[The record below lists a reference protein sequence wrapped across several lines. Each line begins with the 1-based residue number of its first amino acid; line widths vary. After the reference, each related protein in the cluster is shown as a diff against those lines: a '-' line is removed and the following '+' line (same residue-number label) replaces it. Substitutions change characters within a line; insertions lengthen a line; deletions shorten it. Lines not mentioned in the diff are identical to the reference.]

1 MPFSQEKWYFLKI
14 FKSGMEELNILNLL
28 IILVAAWVGGAVSK
42 KLGYPAILGE
52 LVIGIIIGPALLGVL
67 ETSEMLNVLAEVGII
82 LLMVYI
88 GIEIN
93 FKDLGKASWPGL
105 LAAAGGFIVPFVLGY
120 YTIIYFGGTDM
131 AAIFVAIAVG
141 VTSLATKSRILVDL
155 KLLNTRIAYVL
166 MAGALISDTLA
177 LIIFAGIVSF
187 VDVGSIDTAGLIWV
201 AAKAIMFFAFTA
213 VAGIYLLPLLG
224 KLLTKQK
231 IKSRTLHFTLM
242 LIIVFGFAE
251 LAELAGLHSIL
262 GAFMAGLFVREGIF
276 NRQISKEINE
286 VFHDISIGFLA
297 PIFFVTAGFNVTLE
311 VFQTDLNMLIAVTVV
326 AMVGKIG
333 GTALFYLP
341 SGFGW
346 REGLTVGTGMNGR
359 GAVEIIIAGIGLQMG
374 IINTEIFSILVF
386 MAIFT
391 TLTVPV
397 LLTWTTNWLK
407 RRGELVHQE
416 TRDGI
421 LILGAN
427 SLGLYL
433 AQKLRENYPV
443 TLVDSNRELIANAKK
458 EGFQAIYGNILKEET
473 MEEARAIEMGTF
485 IALTGNSEI
494 NLLAAQLAGDAF
506 YIPRKIV
513 LVSPSEGG
521 ADVDLL
527 EPIGA
532 SSMFANKTNIF
543 PWIHKISENDFQ
555 EKRIEINKETTTREW
570 VKKQRNTSENPL
582 PILIENIEGMVRP
595 FHYNEVIVPGE
606 KVIFLE

>member
-1 MPFSQEKWYFLKI
+1 
-14 FKSGMEELNILNLL
+14 MEELNILNLL
-28 IILVAAWVGGAVSK
+28 IILVAAWIGGSVSK
-42 KLGYPAILGE
+42 RLGYPAILGE
-52 LVIGIIIGPALLGVL
+52 LIIGIVLGPALFGLL
-67 ETSEMLNVLAEVGII
+67 ETSEMINVLAEVGII

-93 FKDLGKASWPGL
+93 FKDLGKASWAGL
-105 LAAAGGFIVPFVLGY
+105 LAAAGGFIVPFILGY
-120 YTIIYFGGTDM
+120 YTILYFDGTDM
-131 AAIFVAIAVG
+131 AALFVAIAVG

-187 VDVGSIDTAGLIWV
+187 VDVGSVDTAGLIWV
-201 AAKAIMFFAFTA
+201 AGKAILFFALTA

-224 KLLTKQK
+224 KFLTKQK

-276 NRQISKEINE
+276 NRQVSKEINE

-297 PIFFVTAGFNVTLE
+297 PIFFVSAGFNVTLE
-311 VFQTDLNMLIAVTVV
+311 VFQTDLFMLIAVTTV
-326 AMVGKIG
+326 AMVGKIA
-333 GTALFYLP
+333 GTAIFYLP
-341 SGFGW
+341 SGYGW

-359 GAVEIIIAGIGLQMG
+359 GAVEIIIAGIGLNMG
-374 IINTEIFSILVF
+374 IITAEIFSILVF

-407 RRGELVHQE
+407 KRGELVHQGS
-416 TRDGI
+416 RKGY

-433 AQKLRENYPV
+433 ANKLRKDFPV
-443 TLVDSNRELIANAKK
+443 TIVDSNRELLAIAKN
-458 EGFQAIYGNILKEET
+458 EGFDAIYGNILKEET
-473 MEEARAIEMGTF
+473 MEDAGAMNKGTF

-506 YIPRKIV
+506 YVPRKIV
-513 LVSPSEGG
+513 LVSPSEAG

-532 SSMFANKTNIF
+532 SSMFANKTNIL
-543 PWIHKISENDFQ
+543 PWIHKISTNQFKERKV
-555 EKRIEINKETTTREW
+555 ELKEEISARDW
-570 VKKQRNTSENPL
+570 VKQNRDSQNTFL
-582 PILIENIEGMVRP
+582 PILIENTEEKIRP
-595 FHYNEVIVPGE
+595 FHFDESILPGE
-606 KVIFLE
+606 KVIYLE